1 METAMRSG
9 GTLVLLCARIPNF
22 SALHAEFGSSG
33 SEQAIRET
41 AELIASCFRRSD
53 FMARMG
59 EAQFAALAIDAA
71 EPSARVLGQRVQSRL
86 AIYNQS
92 RKPWGPLM
100 LRLSAGYWGAHDTRS
115 FAEFLDAVESELDR
129 SGP

>member
-1 METAMRSG
+1 
-9 GTLVLLCARIPNF
+9 
-22 SALHAEFGSSG
+22 
-33 SEQAIRET
+33 
-41 AELIASCFRRSD
+41 
-53 FMARMG
+53 MARMG

-71 EPSARVLGQRVQSRL
+71 EPSAQVLGQRVQSRL

-115 FAEFLDAVESELDR
+115 FAEFLDAVESELR
-129 SGP
+129 QQEEGENQTTARPGNTPKRG